1 MKNHTDL
8 ENQRLEGKYS
18 FNVAKVVP
26 QATMHREFP
35 QQTGVSESFTN
46 GKSLHYENP
55 EAELLAK
62 RQKRENSSDE
72 LGFTGLDPS
81 SPQRRNRD
89 QVIVH
94 NWQTPDDLLIQ
105 SMNNIFSI
113 AISKTINKAIE
124 DEVPRDVRHQISKQ
138 LSNCWNQGVNPESFR
153 SRLKVTKLP
162 SPLKLTLASDLPSES
177 VQVNNT
183 LNIQELGTKQK
194 VLDAYLE
201 EETQQLEN
209 IKQYLSELEL
219 SLSRD
224 KSTLRQ
230 YRQSAEEALS
240 SMATEISDL
249 EQNMRLDQFEE
260 AKDEVVSSD
269 NHENISNFD
278 ANKDPDVRTR
288 LKPLQLKLKTMLEN
302 TTTLRSFNDR
312 LESVYNLLD

>member
-1 MKNHTDL
+1 MKSHTDL
-8 ENQRLEGKYS
+8 GKKRLEGKYS
-18 FNVAKVVP
+18 FNMSKVVP
-26 QATMHREFP
+26 QTTLHREFP
-35 QQTGVSESFTN
+35 QQTGVSELFTK

-55 EAELLAK
+55 EVELLVK
-62 RQKRENSSDE
+62 RQKRANSSDE

-81 SPQRRNRD
+81 SSPRRSRD

-138 LSNCWNQGVNPESFR
+138 LFNCWNQGVNPESFR

-162 SPLKLTLASDLPSES
+162 SPLKLTLDSDLPSES

-194 VLDAYLE
+194 VLNAYLE
-201 EETQQLEN
+201 EETQQLEDL
-209 IKQYLSELEL
+209 KQYLSELEL
-219 SLSRD
+219 GLSRD

-230 YRQSAEEALS
+230 YRQSVEEAFS
-240 SMATEISDL
+240 SMDTEISDL

-260 AKDEVVSSD
+260 AEDEVVSLD
-269 NHENISNFD
+269 NHENISDFD
-278 ANKDPDVRTR
+278 ANKDPDIRTR
-288 LKPLQLKLKTMLEN
+288 LEPLQFKLETMLDD